1 MVKRNTEPE
10 LVELDWGSFKGG
22 SVDVLVHWNISETT
36 ETDDM
41 NESTYTAWQYEEA
54 RIRVPLPAHA
64 RSQATAQE
72 YLNGRYQAL
81 LMLAGADVIPAR
93 IEEIATLTGVGP
105 IAAPKDRIDALEQMI
120 IEMQLGV

>member
-1 MVKRNTEPE
+1 MVKSNIKPQN
-10 LVELDWGSFKGG
+10 VNVDWGSFKGG

>member
-1 MVKRNTEPE
+1 MVKSNIQPQN
-10 LVELDWGSFKGG
+10 VNVDWGSFKGG

-64 RSQATAQE
+64 RSQETAQA
-72 YLNGRYQAL
+72 YANARYQAL
-81 LMLAGADVIPAR
+81 LMLAGAEIIPTK
-93 IEEIATLTGVGP
+93 ITDLE
-105 IAAPKDRIDALEQMI
+105 AAVLDLAGAML
-120 IEMQLGV
+120 V